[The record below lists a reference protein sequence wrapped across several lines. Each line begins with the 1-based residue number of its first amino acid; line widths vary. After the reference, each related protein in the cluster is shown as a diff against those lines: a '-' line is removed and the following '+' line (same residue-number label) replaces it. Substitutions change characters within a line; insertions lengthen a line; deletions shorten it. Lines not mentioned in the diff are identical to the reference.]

1 MRSARVIMALLI
13 ALSVAL
19 LPTAGSTMPVVGSTA
34 QADVAHDMVMP
45 SDMQGA
51 MHDCCPDHAKT
62 KPGKQHG
69 DQCPMAFCC
78 AAFVSI
84 ASPAGFHFDFPI
96 LAGNL
101 LLPPADQVVA
111 LHSGSPPF
119 RPPRV

>member
-1 MRSARVIMALLI
+1 MRRARVILALLI

-19 LPTAGSTMPVVGSTA
+19 LPTAGSTMPVVGSMA
-34 QADVAHDMVMP
+34 QTGIAHDMVMP

-51 MHDCCPDHAKT
+51 MHDCCPDDAKA
-62 KPGKQHG
+62 KPSHQHG
-69 DQCPMAFCC
+69 GQCPMAFCC
-78 AAFVSI
+78 APFVSI
-84 ASPAGFHFDFPI
+84 ASPAGFHYDFPL

-101 LLPPADQVVA
+101 LPLLADQIVA